1 MGLHCQDLL
10 RPQGGPPGEGGR
22 AGAPPAAEDPEAA
35 DTSHR
40 EEGVE
45 ERAVQLLEGSC
56 LSLLR
61 CPRTSSLR
69 SAWAPMGPTGSH
81 GPSEV
86 LAGERARVFL
96 TTWLQL
102 GASYLRI
109 LTRGEP
115 QGDPPTGT
123 AAAEAAAAEAAA
135 GNPEASEALGGT
147 WGDTWGLF
155 PVKLQ
160 PWLVRVLGPY
170 CLTNLIGALR
180 LALSKKDLGL
190 PTLPL
195 PRKSAEERL
204 GRFRGRGGG
213 RGT

>member
-1 MGLHCQDLL
+1 
-10 RPQGGPPGEGGR
+10 
-22 AGAPPAAEDPEAA
+22 
-35 DTSHR
+35 
-40 EEGVE
+40 
-45 ERAVQLLEGSC
+45 
-56 LSLLR
+56 
-61 CPRTSSLR
+61 
-69 SAWAPMGPTGSH
+69 MGPTGSP

-96 TTWLQL
+96 TALLQL

-109 LTRGEP
+109 LTREEP

-123 AAAEAAAAEAAA
+123 AAEEAAAAEAAA
-135 GNPEASEALGGT
+135 GNPEASEALRGT

-160 PWLVRVLGPY
+160 PWLVSVLGPY
-170 CLTNLIGALR
+170 CLTDLIGALR

-195 PRKSAEERL
+195 PRTEERL
-204 GRFRGRGGG
+204 GRFRGEGWGMRNL
-213 RGT
+213 R